1 MDCRTNNNNHSQDS
15 FIFLF
20 RFFLNGIVIHII
32 PLYYLLMSKNYSL
45 VELVSSNNKNAIK
58 DEFQMVTNNDSDV
71 ASLNE
76 YTK

>member
-1 MDCRTNNNNHSQDS
+1 
-15 FIFLF
+15 
-20 RFFLNGIVIHII
+20 
-32 PLYYLLMSKNYSL
+32 MSKNYSL